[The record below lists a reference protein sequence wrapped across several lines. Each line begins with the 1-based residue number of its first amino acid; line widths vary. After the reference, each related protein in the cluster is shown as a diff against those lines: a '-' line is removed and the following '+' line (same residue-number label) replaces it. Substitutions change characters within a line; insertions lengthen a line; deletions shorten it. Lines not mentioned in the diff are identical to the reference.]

1 MKICPVCKKQY
12 DSTVNICPEDNE
24 ILEENLA
31 ALVGKTLDGQ
41 YLIEKLLGQG
51 GMGAVFRARHTMLGD
66 QVAIKVMPSGI
77 SKSSDYQRR
86 FLREAKTA
94 RQFSH
99 PNVVAVHDLRTTQ
112 DGMFYMVLE
121 YVNGHTL
128 NDELKKRRK
137 FSPKEAVDILN
148 PIGDALTMAHSLG
161 IIHRDLK
168 PDNIMIGK
176 TKDGS
181 MLVKL
186 LDLGIAKVKSVDAT
200 ALTATGQILGTP
212 HYMSPEQWNSDEID
226 GRADIYSLG
235 IILYELVAGVRP
247 FSGKT
252 IQKLAYEHSVTT
264 PSLLCKIVSSVSEE
278 FSKVVEKAIEKDPD
292 KRPNGCQELFVE
304 LKNALK
310 YEVYN
315 DEDLLQCET
324 LVTSKPI
331 ETAGFSSNTT
341 QENQVTLIAKT
352 ENTHAESKQ
361 VAEKTL
367 NNIATLV
374 NRVEN
379 TQADSKIYI
388 GQTQET
394 SKDKLNVSNLQ
405 TNKIQKT
412 NETKN
417 FFDEDKTTSK
427 SEVFLTPKN
436 SKPYLVIS
444 AVLLV
449 FVLASGVYVWKSQ
462 TFINTNTPLINA
474 ATPTLSPSNN
484 SIEQIELLRYWLE
497 FTPPRKKETDKI
509 VPINKADIR
518 IIPSDYYFKFHF
530 LPNQSGYLYILGVG
544 KNDLLMNFLSNTP
557 TSDTGLK
564 SNKISLGEKITFPS
578 GVASS
583 GEDRVINLGGT
594 PGKETYTII
603 FSAQPLTSPNF
614 LNSKPGYELTLKEF
628 AEWEQFRASTQL
640 AKVTIESGNQ
650 EVSSLAKVVASK
662 VKPEQPII
670 FNITFEHN

>member
-1 MKICPVCKKQY
+1 MKICPTCKKQY

-51 GMGAVFRARHTMLGD
+51 GMGAVFLARHTMLGD

-99 PNVVAVHDLRTTQ
+99 ANVVAVHDLRTTQ

-137 FSPKEAVDILN
+137 FLPKEAVDILN

-176 TKDGS
+176 AKDGS

-186 LDLGIAKVKSVDAT
+186 LDLGIAKVKSVDVT
-200 ALTATGQILGTP
+200 ALTVTGQILGTP
-212 HYMSPEQWNSDEID
+212 HYMSPEQWNGDEID

-264 PSLLCKIVSSVSEE
+264 APLLCKIVGSVSEE
-278 FSKVVEKAIEKDPD
+278 FSKVVEKALEKEPD
-292 KRPNGCQELFVE
+292 KRPNGCQELFAE

-310 YEVYN
+310 YEVYSN
-315 DEDLLQCET
+315 EDLLQCET

-331 ETAGFSSNTT
+331 GTVGFSGNNTT

-361 VAEKTL
+361 VAEKTFGS
-367 NNIATLV
+367 IATLV
-374 NRVEN
+374 
-379 TQADSKIYI
+379 
-388 GQTQET
+388 
-394 SKDKLNVSNLQ
+394 
-405 TNKIQKT
+405 
-412 NETKN
+412 
-417 FFDEDKTTSK
+417 
-427 SEVFLTPKN
+427 
-436 SKPYLVIS
+436 
-444 AVLLV
+444 
-449 FVLASGVYVWKSQ
+449 
-462 TFINTNTPLINA
+462 
-474 ATPTLSPSNN
+474 
-484 SIEQIELLRYWLE
+484 
-497 FTPPRKKETDKI
+497 
-509 VPINKADIR
+509 
-518 IIPSDYYFKFHF
+518 
-530 LPNQSGYLYILGVG
+530 
-544 KNDLLMNFLSNTP
+544 
-557 TSDTGLK
+557 
-564 SNKISLGEKITFPS
+564 
-578 GVASS
+578 
-583 GEDRVINLGGT
+583 
-594 PGKETYTII
+594 
-603 FSAQPLTSPNF
+603 
-614 LNSKPGYELTLKEF
+614 
-628 AEWEQFRASTQL
+628 
-640 AKVTIESGNQ
+640 
-650 EVSSLAKVVASK
+650 
-662 VKPEQPII
+662 
-670 FNITFEHN
+670 